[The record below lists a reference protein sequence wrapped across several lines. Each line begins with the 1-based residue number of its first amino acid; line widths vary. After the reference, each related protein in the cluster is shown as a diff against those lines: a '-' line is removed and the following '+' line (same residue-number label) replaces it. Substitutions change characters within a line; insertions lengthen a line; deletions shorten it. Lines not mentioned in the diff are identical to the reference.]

1 MKITLV
7 RHAETQYNTDNK
19 IQGLENNKLSK
30 IGIMHAVELK
40 SKVKDINYDVCYMSP
55 LARCVETAIV
65 MIGDRVKTIPDKR
78 LIERDMGELEGKDFS
93 EYDVNLYWDYDKNCS
108 DNGVEAIQSIF
119 DRCEEF
125 LEELK
130 TKGYENVLIVS
141 HASPIRVL
149 HTIITNK
156 DIHSNLRDIDIPNC
170 FIEELEMEV

>member
-7 RHAETQYNTDNK
+7 RHAETQNNTDNK

-40 SKVKDINYDVCYMSP
+40 NKVKDIDYDVCYMSP
-55 LARCVETAIV
+55 LARCVETAII

-93 EYDVNLYWDYDKNCS
+93 EYDATLYWDYEKNYS
-108 DNGVEAIQSIF
+108 GMGVEKIQSLF
-119 DRCEEF
+119 DRCRDF
-125 LEELK
+125 LEDLK
-130 TKGYENVLIVS
+130 GKGYENVLIVT
-141 HASPIRVL
+141 HASPVRAL
-149 HTIITNK
+149 HSLIINK
-156 DIHSNLRDIDIPNC
+156 DLNSNLRDFVIPNC